1 MTQSWCFVGILDNH
15 SDVLCLHTVFVFQQ
29 LQTACQCANCAN
41 IWGCSCTLPGVR
53 LVQMWFLNAS
63 LPERALL
70 QNVCSVWTPTT
81 PNSICC
87 IPGWQSAGSHGVE
100 AEAELRS
107 DCQAAHMSASAGHE
121 VDTTHCSSVS
131 QIPSSKQ
138 PASASWLLSRPA
150 AAAGQSSWWPFNL
163 RQVRQ
168 SYA

>member
-1 MTQSWCFVGILDNH
+1 MGSNISRSAGSLQASVH
-15 SDVLCLHTVFVFQQ
+15 SLWL
-29 LQTACQCANCAN
+29 
-41 IWGCSCTLPGVR
+41 
-53 LVQMWFLNAS
+53 
-63 LPERALL
+63 
-70 QNVCSVWTPTT
+70 
-81 PNSICC
+81 
-87 IPGWQSAGSHGVE
+87 GWQSAGSHGVE